1 MSLRLARTAD
11 GRRLEVTREIDAPP
25 ETLWELLVD
34 TTQWPAW
41 GPSVRD
47 VDCQDRRIRSGST
60 GRVQIPGGLWL
71 PFEIRAFSPLS
82 ADPRAGD
89 SGRWT
94 WRVARVPATGHRVD
108 IRDGQ
113 PAVVFELPLAAA
125 GYAPVCRR
133 ALARIEELARQS
145 A

>member
-1 MSLRLARTAD
+1 MSVRFARTHE
-11 GRRLEVTREIDAPP
+11 GRRLEVAREIDAAPA
-25 ETLWELLVD
+25 TLWELLVD
-34 TTQWPAW
+34 TARWPGW

-47 VDCQDRRIRSGST
+47 VECSERHIRAGST
-60 GRVQIPGGLWL
+60 GRVRIPGGLWL
-71 PFEIRAFSPLS
+71 PFEVRAFASLP

-108 IRDGQ
+108 VREGE
-113 PAVVFELPLAAA
+113 PEVVFELPLAAA

-133 ALARIEELARQS
+133 ALAKIDRIADDTR
-145 A
+145 